1 MDWLHSIRTKQ
12 MGGFLAIAAITAIV
26 SLVSYNGMKNLEAS
40 FRQVIETAPLTESA
54 INMKLSVS
62 QDIAAILTLMAALD
76 TDQLDAAWQVHQN
89 NIARF
94 SQFQKAILEGGDIDG
109 KTIFPTNDPTLRQII
124 QDVKEFHTSVFLPSF
139 KVAYDQMHLQLSAE
153 PYDYALLDTIDEKTI
168 VLANDLTQQLDQ
180 AGTISQGLIHQA
192 ETDLIREKQ
201 QAVTILA
208 AATLVGIAAA
218 ILLGFFVSGRIAGP
232 VKEAAAFTRD
242 VARGDFTKTLD
253 VTQKDEIGS
262 MVKAMNQMVQ
272 GLASVFKNI
281 ALGVATL
288 DQTSADLSQI
298 SDSLKTRSEKMTQKS
313 GAVSVAALAMQ
324 ERVSSVANSS
334 RAFSDNL
341 DTVSAAMEQMNA
353 TVTEIAKNTS
363 EARQISETAVST
375 ARNASDR
382 VDELGKDAAEIGQVT
397 QTITDISGQTN
408 LLALNATIEAARAGE
423 AGKGFAVVANEIKGL
438 AQQTADAAKDISEKI
453 TRIQDSSKGTVTEIQ
468 QISKVINDVN
478 TIVTAIAGAIE
489 EQSSTSREIAENISL
504 AAREIHENHD
514 HIADIS
520 RASAQITKDIQSVNT
535 HAGTVT
541 NTSQEVS
548 ENVTRIT
555 SFAASLGQSI
565 SRFKV

>member
-298 SDSLKTRSEKMTQKS
+298 SDSLKTRAEKMTQKS